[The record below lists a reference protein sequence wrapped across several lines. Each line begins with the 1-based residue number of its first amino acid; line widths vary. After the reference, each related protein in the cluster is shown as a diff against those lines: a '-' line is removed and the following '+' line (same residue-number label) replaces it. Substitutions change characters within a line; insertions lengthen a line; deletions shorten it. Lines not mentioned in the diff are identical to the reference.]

1 MGRPVS
7 WRILIRCDGTP
18 AERPLMA
25 LETCRAFLSL
35 PADRPDTELALALNS
50 AGWRVREEDGKH
62 LCPACT
68 RAILSA

>member
-1 MGRPVS
+1 MGTPVTF
-7 WRILIRCDGTP
+7 RILIRCDGTP

-25 LETCRAFLSL
+25 LEQCRAFLPL
-35 PADRPDTELALALNS
+35 TPAPAEELVAAANA
-50 AGWRVREEDGKH
+50 AGWTVRDRDGAH